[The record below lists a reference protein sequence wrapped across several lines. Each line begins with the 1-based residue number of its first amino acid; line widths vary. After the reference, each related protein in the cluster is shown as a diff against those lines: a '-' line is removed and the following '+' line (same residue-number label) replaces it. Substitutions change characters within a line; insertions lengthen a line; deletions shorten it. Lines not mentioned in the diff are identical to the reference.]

1 MIYFLKKLHEYY
13 DKLIAANELYFCDLI
28 ENDRMLR
35 KTLNFDEIDYEEYDK
50 IYDDIS
56 NFYDDLINKIKFQN
70 IQKIN

>member
-1 MIYFLKKLHEYY
+1 
-13 DKLIAANELYFCDLI
+13 
-28 ENDRMLR
+28 MLR